1 MLLLLALLLL
11 ALGGWAAAALLALS
25 GLGLVGLHLVAA
37 VAVGRLPWSRLWLLA
52 RIPFYL
58 AWKLRMILPIL
69 ASARRDS
76 AWVRTDRT
84 GS

>member
-1 MLLLLALLLL
+1 
-11 ALGGWAAAALLALS
+11 
-25 GLGLVGLHLVAA
+25 